1 MFTRVNS
8 DWPPSLEKRNLV
20 LIISTQSRF
29 CLRKVE
35 NREFLIGRGLKSHQ
49 DTHHLVL
56 TSRLQHSFQ
65 VVSQT
70 MFERSNEGNSWLPE
84 AASPF
89 FGQLLTVRKAL
100 QMLKWNAFLWIF
112 PSVTYP
118 ALFRSRTMIP
128 ISLTGDGVF
137 KTITTQIY
145 SFVGLIIPNSF
156 NHSSSD
162 ETAGVSLL
170 PCNLATLTYDFTN
183 AELKDFFIADTTP
196 QLE

>member
-1 MFTRVNS
+1 METIFENPILHHGISYFSKQAPGKLAMNTVITISVSTGRREPICSGNPLKKKGTQLPRVMFTRVNS
-8 DWPPSLEKRNLV
+8 DRPPSLKKRNLV

-100 QMLKWNAFLWIF
+100 QMLK
-112 PSVTYP
+112 
-118 ALFRSRTMIP
+118 
-128 ISLTGDGVF
+128 
-137 KTITTQIY
+137 
-145 SFVGLIIPNSF
+145 
-156 NHSSSD
+156 
-162 ETAGVSLL
+162 
-170 PCNLATLTYDFTN
+170 
-183 AELKDFFIADTTP
+183 
-196 QLE
+196 